1 MAQYRRAAQS
11 RGYSP
16 RRLDQSNIQ
25 RMREDSERTAR
36 NMRQRA
42 EADISE
48 RRRTLAQEKEDQA
61 ATRRM
66 EEKNYQIDTQ
76 NSNRELEGLRLQA
89 QRDSNQAALDIKASN
104 QIFKSIANFSDTAI
118 KVLGEEKKQQDALE
132 FQQKLTD
139 SLLSQETKEQ
149 TQEALKENAAVGQER
164 HVGLLNAEE
173 KGGLD
178 PYVRSQ
184 VANKEET
191 QQVQLGL
198 AQANAYVLNGTFIRE
213 ANNRVETV
221 RAAIEEQ
228 GGEFTYED
236 AKKAVGDIYKGH
248 VESLRLQG
256 YPTSLAVKV
265 LTGIN
270 TQIGQVLKTHRDA
283 FTSFNNNQTLEK
295 NITIFQDSAP
305 EDLPIVFPNVYSKL
319 LWHHKGSHT
328 ETWKELMPS
337 MTAVDP
343 RTGDPVMDMDVI
355 MSLPLTIN
363 GKDTTVGE
371 HFTNRQGQAVG
382 VLADAIRGQTKNI
395 AQWQSN
401 REKVERQA
409 NGKLED
415 EFARLALANPTTA
428 NIGELQRQYAE
439 LTQGE
444 QSEKLTNIS
453 RTLSVEVQLRN
464 NRAQELLSKNDE
476 DITQADV
483 DSMDVVGSAEQKKT
497 YKSRYENG
505 PGQYRTTAAKAIID
519 NATAVIKGET
529 TFGTTKRALTGQQV
543 AISYM
548 EQQIRIRA
556 RKYVG
561 DGNQGYTVEEAL
573 TKAADDE
580 QKLFDLQKDTKN
592 YKLPYAVKSEPG
604 GDVSFPLLEGRA
616 GNVNAAEKAFRDYQ
630 KLRGMVKMIGFQE
643 VANVPNSIFS
653 AERLEYI
660 LQNSDKPGFKYKTE
674 ELGAQSL
681 AAGAPMHEIV
691 NAQLKASGRQERIGP
706 PPVLSGITFTP
717 EQQRIINSAAKTY
730 SVQTKLNT
738 VNVASGNTA
747 VYQNPTFMRAGS
759 VFNQQGGA
767 NLQTFVPQVSSVT
780 FDTGQP
786 GIDVFFENKQFP
798 AVLGGKVKDISY
810 QVNTDGSGYG
820 HYVVIESTDPNT
832 GQKVDVLYSHFGN
845 KPNLQLNQTIN
856 QGQIIGIQGGSGSVQ
871 SVDGTIASID
881 FLAPAPRGSKSM
893 TPYSNYESLRN
904 SIASQLQNN

>member
-16 RRLDQSNIQ
+16 RRIDQSNIQ

-36 NMRQRA
+36 NMRERA

-66 EEKNYQIDTQ
+66 EEKNFAIQTQ
-76 NSNRELEGLRLQA
+76 NSNREMEGLRLQA
-89 QRDSNQAALDIKASN
+89 QRDANQAAIDIKASN
-104 QIFKSIANFSDTAI
+104 QIFQSIAQFSDTAV
-118 KVLGEEKKQQDALE
+118 KVLGEEKKQQDALDWNLKLI
-132 FQQKLTD
+132 QKQLGPAD
-139 SLLSQETKEQ
+139 KEQ
-149 TQEALKENAAVGQER
+149 TQEALKENAAVGQAR
-164 HVGLLNAEE
+164 HNTLLKAEE
-173 KGGLD
+173 AGGLD
-178 PYVRSQ
+178 PYTRSL

-198 AQANAYVLNGTFIRE
+198 AQTHANVLNGTFIRE
-213 ANNRVETV
+213 ANNRAETV
-221 RAAIEEQ
+221 RTAIEEQ

-236 AKKAVGDIYKGH
+236 AQKAVGDVYRFY
-248 VESLRLQG
+248 VENLRTQG

-265 LTGIN
+265 LEGIN

-337 MTAVDP
+337 MTAVNP
-343 RTGDPVMDMDVI
+343 RTGNPVMDMDVI

-382 VLADAIRGQTKNI
+382 VLADAIRGQTKNMT
-395 AQWQSN
+395 QWQTN

-415 EFARLALANPTTA
+415 DFARAALVNPTTV
-428 NIGELQRQYAE
+428 NIGDLQRQYTE

-444 QSEKLTNIS
+444 TSEKLTNIA
-453 RTLSVEVQLRN
+453 RTVSVEVQLRN

-483 DSMDVVGSAEQKKT
+483 DAMEVVGSAEQKKT

-505 PGQYRTTAAKAIID
+505 PGQYRTTAAKTLID

-580 QKLFDLQKDTKN
+580 KDLFESQKDTKN

-604 GDVSFPLLEGRA
+604 GGVSFPLLEGRA

-630 KLRGMVKMIGFQE
+630 KIRGMVKMIGFQE

-660 LQNSDKPGFKYKTE
+660 LQNSDKPGFKYKTD
-674 ELGAQSL
+674 ELGFQGLS
-681 AAGAPMHEIV
+681 AGAPMHEIV
-691 NAQLKASGRQERIGP
+691 NAQLKASGRQERIDAP
-706 PPVLSGITFTP
+706 AVLSGINILP
-717 EQQRIINSAAKTY
+717 EQQRIINNARASYQA
-730 SVQTKLNT
+730 KLNA

-747 VYQNPTFMRAGS
+747 VYQEPSYMRAGS
-759 VFNQQGGA
+759 PLLASAGPNNPTPRQAYDYMLELGVSDIHAKGILANIQGESGFQTGIMGDNNMSGGLFQMYNDRYRKMERSVPNWRSNWKGQIKHALQDDTAPQFLQMEFNSPEEAADWFLENYERPAMGHR
-767 NLQTFVPQVSSVT
+767 
-780 FDTGQP
+780 P
-786 GIDVFFENKQFP
+786 GRRKLNRSFI
-798 AVLGGKVKDISY
+798 
-810 QVNTDGSGYG
+810 
-820 HYVVIESTDPNT
+820 
-832 GQKVDVLYSHFGN
+832 
-845 KPNLQLNQTIN
+845 PNL
-856 QGQIIGIQGGSGSVQ
+856 G
-871 SVDGTIASID
+871 
-881 FLAPAPRGSKSM
+881 F
-893 TPYSNYESLRN
+893 
-904 SIASQLQNN
+904 

>member
-16 RRLDQSNIQ
+16 RRVDQSNIQ

-36 NMRQRA
+36 NMRKRA

-48 RRRTLAQEKEDQA
+48 RRRTLAQQKEDQA

-66 EEKNYQIDTQ
+66 EEKNFAIQTQ
-76 NSNRELEGLRLQA
+76 NSNREMEGLRLQA
-89 QRDSNQAALDIKASN
+89 QRDANQAAIDIKASN
-104 QIFKSIANFSDTAI
+104 QIFQSIAQFSDTAV
-118 KVLGEEKKQQDALE
+118 KVLGEEKKQQDALDWNLKLI
-132 FQQKLTD
+132 QKQLGPAD
-139 SLLSQETKEQ
+139 KEQ
-149 TQEALKENAAVGQER
+149 TQEALKENAAVGQAR
-164 HVGLLNAEE
+164 HNTLLKAEE
-173 KGGLD
+173 AGGLD
-178 PYVRSQ
+178 PYTRSL

-198 AQANAYVLNGTFIRE
+198 AQTHANVLNGTFIRE
-213 ANNRVETV
+213 ANNRAETV
-221 RAAIEEQ
+221 RTAIEEQ

-236 AKKAVGDIYKGH
+236 AQKAVGDVYRFY
-248 VESLRLQG
+248 VENLRTQG

-265 LTGIN
+265 LEGIN

-328 ETWKELMPS
+328 ETWKGLMPS
-337 MTAVDP
+337 MTAVNP
-343 RTGDPVMDMDVI
+343 RTGGPVMDMDVI

-382 VLADAIRGQTKNI
+382 VLADAISGQTKNI
-395 AQWQSN
+395 TQWYTN

-409 NGKLED
+409 NKKLED
-415 EFARLALANPTTA
+415 EFARAVLVNPTTA
-428 NIGELQRQYAE
+428 NIGDLQRQYTE

-444 QSEKLTNIS
+444 TSEKLTNIG

-483 DSMDVVGSAEQKKT
+483 DAMEVVGSAEQKKT

-505 PGQYRTTAAKAIID
+505 PGQYRTTAAKTLID

-543 AISYM
+543 AINYM

-630 KLRGMVKMIGFQE
+630 KIRRMVKMIGFQE
-643 VANVPNSIFS
+643 VANTPNSIFS
-653 AERLEYI
+653 EERLEYI
-660 LQNSDKPGFKYKTE
+660 LQNSDKPGFKYKTD
-674 ELGAQSL
+674 ELGFQGLS
-681 AAGAPMHEIV
+681 AGAPMHEIV
-691 NAQLKASGRQERIGP
+691 NAQLKASGRQERIDAP
-706 PPVLSGITFTP
+706 AVLSGINILP
-717 EQQRIINSAAKTY
+717 EQQRIINNARASYQA
-730 SVQTKLNT
+730 KLNA

-747 VYQNPTFMRAGS
+747 VYQAPTHMRAGS
-759 VFNQQGGA
+759 PMQLIYTSGNIGPTSTGPHLDVKRVDGQEFPVNA
-767 NLQTFVPQVSSVT
+767 LDTFIEVDDPELGRVPLSKVPI
-780 FDTGQP
+780 TGDFAEHKARGSH
-786 GIDVFFENKQFP
+786 GIDYGLYSGTQVFAKNG
-798 AVLGGKVKDISY
+798 AKV
-810 QVNTDGSGYG
+810 VNTQPSEHGD
-820 HYVVIESTDPNT
+820 VVTIELPNGLRYT
-832 GQKVDVLYSHFGN
+832 FLH
-845 KPNLQLNQTIN
+845 
-856 QGQIIGIQGGSGSVQ
+856 
-871 SVDGTIASID
+871 GT
-881 FLAPAPRGSKSM
+881 APK
-893 TPYSNYESLRN
+893 
-904 SIASQLQNN
+904 